1 MRYVK
6 EKNNK
11 ARNISAVLIVLSLA
25 VFLLSNYA
33 AYPAMFQLISLF
45 TAVVGIQMLV
55 RYVLSQHVYIIDDHE
70 NGTSDLI
77 VIKKQGRREEK
88 VCHLSLSCVTH
99 VFSGDNKEAEDI
111 KIHRS
116 YNYAENI
123 FPDVI
128 TLLYA
133 DGEKTVAVKLE
144 ADERFFQAIRQRAG
158 GSADGEITF
167 AM

>member
-25 VFLLSNYA
+25 VFLLSNFA
-33 AYPAMFQLISLF
+33 AYPALFQLLSLL
-45 TAVVGIQMLV
+45 TAVVGIQILV
-55 RYVLSQHVYIIDDHE
+55 RYVLCRHVYIIDDRE

-99 VFSGDNKEAEDI
+99 VFLGDNKKTGDI

-123 FPDVI
+123 FPSII
-128 TLLYA
+128 TLLYM
-133 DGEKTVAVKLE
+133 DGDKTIAVKLE
-144 ADERFFQAIRQRAG
+144 ADEHFLDAIKQRMG
-158 GSADGEITF
+158 GDADGGISF